1 MRFTH
6 RETASL
12 RRPLP
17 NNGRL
22 PQFYLHR
29 PMILIPPGRSLA
41 SWSRPD
47 QDAAF
52 TGSLTAVMISPS
64 TSL

>member
-6 RETASL
+6 RETDHYAV
-12 RRPLP
+12 PLP

-22 PQFYLHR
+22 PQSYLHR
-29 PMILIPPGRSLA
+29 PMILIPPGQNLA

-52 TGSLTAVMISPS
+52 PGSPTAVIISPS